1 MDGSATPSKNPNG
14 ASKFLID
21 LPSKGLFSSS
31 VISSNLGGMRVYV
44 TDHDTSP
51 PENQVIKTDQV
62 NILIRS
68 LLLKQQ
74 QKSGP
79 TSKGAKGVS
88 TNEASRKR
96 APERA
101 ADGRASA
108 KRAATATQNGSRK
121 EAQLLNAKRGSKS
134 QIPENLQSLTV
145 ERLRAL
151 LKERGLS
158 VKGKKKTRLVVHFP
172 SLFIIHFSF
181 YLAVAVVAG
190 DEKGT

>member
-14 ASKFLID
+14 ASKFLLD

-74 QKSGP
+74 QKGGP
-79 TSKGAKGVS
+79 TSKGAKGVG
-88 TNEASRKR
+88 TNEGSRKR
-96 APERA
+96 AAERA
-101 ADGRASA
+101 ADGRAPA
-108 KRAATATQNGSRK
+108 KRAASTSQNGSRK
-121 EAQLLNAKRGSKS
+121 EGSKS

-158 VKGKKKTRLVVHFP
+158 VKGKKDELIGRLRAAATTTG
-172 SLFIIHFSF
+172 
-181 YLAVAVVAG
+181 LATSSAVQ
-190 DEKGT
+190 

>member
-1 MDGSATPSKNPNG
+1 MDGSATPSKNPDG

-31 VISSNLGGMRVYV
+31 VISSNLGGMQVYV

-74 QKSGP
+74 QKGGGP
-79 TSKGAKGVS
+79 TSKGVVA
-88 TNEASRKR
+88 NEGSRKR

-108 KRAATATQNGSRK
+108 KRAASATQNGSRK
-121 EAQLLNAKRGSKS
+121 EGSKS
-134 QIPENLQSLTV
+134 QIPENLQRLTV

-158 VKGKKKTRLVVHFP
+158 VKGKKEELIGRLRAATAAA
-172 SLFIIHFSF
+172 SGGLGTSS
-181 YLAVAVVAG
+181 AVQ
-190 DEKGT
+190 

>member
-1 MDGSATPSKNPNG
+1 MDGPATPAKNHTG
-14 ASKFLID
+14 ASKFLHD

-51 PENQVIKTDQV
+51 PESQLIKTDQV

-74 QKSGP
+74 QKGGS
-79 TSKGAKGVS
+79 TSKGSKSVG
-88 TNEASRKR
+88 TNENSRKR

-101 ADGRASA
+101 ADGRAST
-108 KRAATATQNGSRK
+108 KRAASITQN
-121 EAQLLNAKRGSKS
+121 EGSKS
-134 QIPENLQSLTV
+134 KLPENLQSLTV

-151 LKERGLS
+151 LKDRGLS
-158 VKGKKKTRLVVHFP
+158 VRGKKDELIGRLR
-172 SLFIIHFSF
+172 STTGS
-181 YLAVAVVAG
+181 ASSSVASPL
-190 DEKGT
+190 